1 MGEISDGRKSKI
13 GRPPVGAVPVTV
25 RIPPANLKP
34 LDAWIAAQPDPKPS
48 RPEAIRRLIEVG
60 LAPGDA
66 LSRLY
71 RNTLQSS
78 LEESEQ
84 YPADENERDWAV
96 LYRDLIANTPSADEL
111 QEWFVQAINERVE
124 RLAHDRERSA
134 HAREKAKKGKD
145 RKSA

>member
-1 MGEISDGRKSKI
+1 
-13 GRPPVGAVPVTV
+13 
-25 RIPPANLKP
+25 
-34 LDAWIAAQPDPKPS
+34 
-48 RPEAIRRLIEVG
+48 
-60 LAPGDA
+60 
-66 LSRLY
+66 
-71 RNTLQSS
+71 
-78 LEESEQ
+78 
-84 YPADENERDWAV
+84 V